1 MLPWAAALL
10 VLLRLRRLTPSLDHT
25 PPLGDIP
32 LSIILPA
39 RNEAANIEAVVHSIL
54 QSSYPSFELIVVD
67 DQSTDDTAERAL
79 ATGGADPRFRLVR
92 GVDPPSGWFGKPW
105 ACRQGS
111 QVATGELLLFT
122 DADTWHH
129 PALHGRAVGEL
140 VAQQA
145 DMLSILGRQ
154 DCVTFWE
161 QVVMPQVTVPL
172 GLRYHPERINRARH
186 ARDLVANGQFILV
199 RREAYRSAG
208 THEAVRHEVAEDLRL
223 AQAFFRTGHR
233 VRVVFALDS
242 FRTRMYSGL
251 AHLVEGWTKNVYLG
265 GRASFPDSPVLQALV
280 PVALLANT
288 AFWITP
294 LVWLVLS
301 PDPRS
306 LAGYGFGVLFWLVV
320 SLGMGTR
327 PWTALLYPLGA
338 AAMGY
343 ITVRSL
349 LRGGRRVEW
358 KGRTYAPGAD

>member
-1 MLPWAAALL
+1 VLPWAAALL

-25 PPLGDIP
+25 PPRGDIP

-39 RNEAANIEAVVHSIL
+39 RNEAANIEPVVRSIL
-54 QSSYPSFELIVVD
+54 QSSYPNFELIVVD
-67 DQSTDDTAERAL
+67 DQSSDDTAERAL

-105 ACRQGS
+105 ACRQGA
-111 QVATGELLLFT
+111 QRATGELLLFT

-154 DCVTFWE
+154 ECVTFWE

-186 ARDLVANGQFILV
+186 PRDLVANGQFILV
-199 RREAYRSAG
+199 RREGYRAAG
-208 THEAVRHEVAEDLRL
+208 AHEAVRHEVAEDLRL
-223 AQAFFRTGHR
+223 AQAFFRAGLR

-265 GRASFPDSPVLQALV
+265 GRASFPESPVLQALV

-294 LVWLVLS
+294 LAWLILN
-301 PDPRS
+301 PEPRS
-306 LAGYGFGVLFWLVV
+306 LAAYGFGVLFWLAVAV
-320 SLGMGTR
+320 GMGTR

-338 AAMGY
+338 AVMGY

-349 LRGGRRVEW
+349 LRGGHRVEW
-358 KGRTYAPGAD
+358 KGRIYSPGAD

>member
-67 DQSTDDTAERAL
+67 DQSTDNTAERAL
-79 ATGGADPRFRLVR
+79 ATGGADPRLRLVR

-111 QVATGELLLFT
+111 LVATGELLLFT

-154 DCVTFWE
+154 HCVTFWE

-172 GLRYHPERINRARH
+172 GLRYHPARINRARH
-186 ARDLVANGQFILV
+186 VRDLIANGQFILV

-208 THEAVRHEVAEDLRL
+208 SHEAVRHEVAEDLRL
-223 AQAFFRTGHR
+223 A
-233 VRVVFALDS
+233 
-242 FRTRMYSGL
+242 
-251 AHLVEGWTKNVYLG
+251 
-265 GRASFPDSPVLQALV
+265 
-280 PVALLANT
+280 
-288 AFWITP
+288 
-294 LVWLVLS
+294 
-301 PDPRS
+301 
-306 LAGYGFGVLFWLVV
+306 GYGFGVLFWLAV

-327 PWTALLYPLGA
+327 PWTAPLYPLGA
-338 AAMGY
+338 AVMGY